1 MGHAYTN
8 LEGFA
13 KLQRWAESVCTVD
26 VVIDDPDKEEIERR
40 YPGISAIGAPFQ
52 LKHGPQQ
59 DTGRFIRRRLTPRG
73 GVLFTVLC
81 SDGKIREW
89 EWFD

>member
-1 MGHAYTN
+1 MGRAFSN
-8 LEGFA
+8 LQGFA
-13 KLQRWAESVCTVD
+13 ELQRWAESVCAVD

-40 YPGISAIGAPFQ
+40 YPGISSIGAPFEMKQ
-52 LKHGPQQ
+52 GPLQGQ
-59 DTGRFIRRRLTPRG
+59 GRFIRRKLTSRE
-73 GVLFTVLC
+73 GVLFTILY

>member
-1 MGHAYTN
+1 MGRAHTN

-13 KLQRWAESVCTVD
+13 ELQRWAEKVCAVD
-26 VVIDDPDKEEIERR
+26 VVIDDPDKEEIERL
-40 YPGISAIGAPFQ
+40 YPGVAGIGERFEMKQ
-52 LKHGPQQ
+52 GPMQGQ
-59 DTGRFIRRRLTPRG
+59 GRFIRRKLTPRD
-73 GVLFTVLC
+73 GVLFTILY